1 MNKNIILP
9 AILENLEPLME
20 HIRTSALACGLDAKG
35 QTQVEL
41 ALEEVLV
48 NVINYAYPQ
57 DQNPP
62 GTIEVECS
70 WDDQQI
76 LTIVVADQG
85 AAFDPLNKPDPDTT
99 LSIEERDI
107 GGLGIYLTKKMMD
120 QVTYDRNQ
128 GRNQLTM
135 VKKNLE

>member
-1 MNKNIILP
+1 M
-9 AILENLEPLME
+9 
-20 HIRTSALACGLDAKG
+20 DAKG

-70 WDDQQI
+70 WDDRQI

-120 QVTYDRNQ
+120 QVTYDRSRGKNK
-128 GRNQLTM
+128 LTM
-135 VKKNLE
+135 VKKNPE

>member
-9 AILENLEPLME
+9 ATLENLEPLMA
-20 HIRTSALACGLDAKG
+20 HIRTSAMACGLDAKG
-35 QTQVEL
+35 LSQVEL

-120 QVTYDRNQ
+120 QVTYDRSRGKNK
-128 GRNQLTM
+128 LTM
-135 VKKNLE
+135 VKKNPE